1 LRGLLATL
9 ILQAPLFGCL
19 LAAALTLMRL
29 RWGLLTMVILAAS
42 FGGAQLSGAATG
54 LDRHVLRPFDDR
66 IVVKEDEKLVAH
78 LNLSDEFREIL
89 ERAARDNL
97 SIEFAWRLR
106 GVNRAM
112 AKPAEIQVDEWASD
126 EPRLAVDAPAFLA
139 ALKAHGGRVELAI
152 SPKAGSRGVLVHS
165 WQALGNPDG
174 VIAIGRSAGGREATI
189 VRPDGSTE
197 PLEWFPSFEI
207 RVVRGTNAYPFKT
220 TVEPFE
226 SSRPTGYVL
235 IGF

>member
-1 LRGLLATL
+1 MGLRTSL
-9 ILQAPLFGCL
+9 
-19 LAAALTLMRL
+19 
-29 RWGLLTMVILAAS
+29 
-42 FGGAQLSGAATG
+42 
-54 LDRHVLRPFDDR
+54 
-66 IVVKEDEKLVAH
+66 
-78 LNLSDEFREIL
+78 
-89 ERAARDNL
+89 
-97 SIEFAWRLR
+97 
-106 GVNRAM
+106 
-112 AKPAEIQVDEWASD
+112 
-126 EPRLAVDAPAFLA
+126 PRLAVDAPAFLA

-235 IGF
+235 DRLLTRPARAITARPASAIVLPRQHNG